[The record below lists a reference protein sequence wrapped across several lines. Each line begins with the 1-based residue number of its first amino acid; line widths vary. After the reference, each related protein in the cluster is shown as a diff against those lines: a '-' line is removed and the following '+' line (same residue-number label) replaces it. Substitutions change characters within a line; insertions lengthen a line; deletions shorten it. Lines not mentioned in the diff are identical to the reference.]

1 MDKQNAVLMGPF
13 VGEFYWE
20 AGRFAPILPFL
31 KQKRYQKREVKY
43 VILTREERF
52 DLYGCHADI
61 LVPLRVENDYG
72 KWKPNCYRLNG
83 LGVAKYEE
91 IAKKFRKKYKAKYNI
106 LEHFYPKIERKL
118 FLNRNQYP
126 VARMVFDFKPR
137 RENYKLVNQYLPD
150 DKPIVVLA
158 PRFRKGFNRN
168 WPNWQTFY
176 DRLSDQADLMS
187 KFNFVICGKAG
198 EYVPDKRKRFF
209 DMNEIELGSSSSS
222 AGILISILNRAFF
235 TFGSQSAIPNISL
248 LCGVEVLE
256 FGNQK
261 HLHTVTYNIK
271 KTPVTFIVDT
281 KFNIP
286 VDQILNRLKKT
297 LNKKYK
303 KEIVNNV
310 KYKQPMGKREPIACI
325 SPS

>member
-1 MDKQNAVLMGPF
+1 MDKQDAVLMGPF

-31 KQKRYQKREVKY
+31 KNQKHKKRNAKY
-43 VILTREERF
+43 IVLTREERF
-52 DLYGCHADI
+52 DLYGCHADV

-72 KWKPNCYRLNG
+72 KWCPNCYRLNG
-83 LGVAKYEE
+83 LGVQRYEE
-91 IAKKFRKKYKAKYNI
+91 IATKFRNKYKGKYNI
-106 LEHFYPKIERKL
+106 IEHLYPKIERKL
-118 FLNRNQYP
+118 FQNKNQYP
-126 VARMVFDFKPR
+126 TSQMIFDFKPR
-137 RENYKLVNQYLPD
+137 KENYELVDEYLPD

-168 WPNWQTFY
+168 WKHWQSFY

-187 KFNFVICGKAG
+187 KFNFIICGKIG
-198 EYVPDKRKRFF
+198 EYSPDKKARFF
-209 DMNEIELGSSSSS
+209 DMNEINLGAHSSS
-222 AGILISILNRAFF
+222 AGLLLAILNRAFF

-271 KTPVTFIVDT
+271 KTPVTFIVDP
-281 KFNIP
+281 KFNIE
-286 VDQILNRLKKT
+286 VDQILKRLKKI
-297 LNKKYK
+297 LNKKYQ
-303 KEIVNNV
+303 KEIENV
-310 KYKQPMGKREPIACI
+310 KHKQPMGTGAPIACI